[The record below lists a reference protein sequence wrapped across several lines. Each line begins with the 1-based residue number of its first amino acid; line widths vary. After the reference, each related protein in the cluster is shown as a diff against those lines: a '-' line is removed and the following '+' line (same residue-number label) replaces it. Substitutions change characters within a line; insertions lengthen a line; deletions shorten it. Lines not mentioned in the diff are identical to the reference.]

1 MMLVHSLIFALDFA
15 YENPILVLE
24 LRRSQV
30 SLGLLLKRCY
40 RYETKRKRN
49 VYLCIATFLLLI

>member
-30 SLGLLLKRCY
+30 SLGLFY
-40 RYETKRKRN
+40 GEA
-49 VYLCIATFLLLI
+49 VSSI